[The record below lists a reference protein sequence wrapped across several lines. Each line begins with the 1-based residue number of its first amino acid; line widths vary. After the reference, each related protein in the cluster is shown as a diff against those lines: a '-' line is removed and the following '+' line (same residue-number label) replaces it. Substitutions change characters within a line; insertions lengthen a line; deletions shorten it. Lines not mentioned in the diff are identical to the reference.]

1 MRGVNGRRHRRRR
14 KAIVVSSIDTERVRE
29 LADQGAVLI
38 EVLPKPAYELEHLP
52 GAISVPLE
60 EFTADAVREL
70 DPAHPTITYCYDY
83 QCDLSARAA
92 HRLESLGF
100 SEVYDYTASKVAWLA
115 MGLPAEGSRPTSR
128 RAGAQV
134 RRDVPTCRLDVTVG
148 ELEAIIGDAPRV
160 VVLDDDR
167 IVLGVVRREALTL
180 EGVTPVA
187 SVLQPAPP
195 SVRPSIPVDELA
207 ESMAEDGRSYVLV
220 THLDGELVGVIEHE
234 DLHGRH

>member
-1 MRGVNGRRHRRRR
+1 
-14 KAIVVSSIDTERVRE
+14 VVSSIDTDRVRE
-29 LADQGAVLI
+29 LAELGATLI
-38 EVLPKPAYELEHLP
+38 EVLPTPAYELEHLP

-60 EFTADAVREL
+60 ELTADAVREL
-70 DPAHPTITYCYDY
+70 DPARPTVAYCYDY

-92 HRLESLGF
+92 HRLETLGF
-100 SEVYDYTASKVAWLA
+100 SEVYDYTASKVAWFA
-115 MGLPAEGSRPTSR
+115 MGLPAEGSRPPSR
-128 RAGAQV
+128 RAGAHA
-134 RRDVPTCRLDVTVG
+134 RPDVPTCRLDVTVG

-207 ESMAEDGRSYVLV
+207 ESMEDDGRSYVLV
-220 THLDGELVGVIEHE
+220 THLDGELVGVIERE
-234 DLHGRH
+234 DLRGRH